1 MVFENSSNHIV
12 SHYHMLIICMG
23 HVLNKISAYSE
34 LLQLV
39 FLYDNLNGPTIPW
52 SVMSIVRSIKPGN
65 FSNVLVSHIFVTYI
79 YFTFWCILD
88 ETKPQLILYS
98 QMLQLRK
105 CMLCVQLVHQVYCFS
120 T

>member
-1 MVFENSSNHIV
+1 MEFDGSSNHFI
-12 SHYHMLIICMG
+12 SHYYHVLFICMG
-23 HVLNKISAYSE
+23 HVLNKISTYGE

-39 FLYDNLNGPTIPW
+39 FLYDNLNGPTIPC

-65 FSNVLVSHIFVTYI
+65 FSNVLLSHIFVTCI

-105 CMLCVQLVHQVYCFS
+105 CMLCV
-120 T
+120 